1 MALVSRIDRF
11 TLITMLRNVVNALA
25 GAVVRSRANFSIG
38 ERNQIKWVA
47 LRGTRGGRV
56 EIGSDCIINS
66 RIAFDSPNG
75 QVKVG
80 NRCYLGASF
89 LVCHTGITLGDDVI
103 ISWDVTIVDH
113 DSHALDW
120 ELRKSDVSDWARGL
134 KRWDFVTIRPVHI
147 GNKVWI
153 GFGAS
158 ILKGVTVG
166 DGAVI
171 GAYSVVTR
179 DVPPFTVVAGNPA
192 RIVRKLKE
200 KDISP

>member
-1 MALVSRIDRF
+1 VIAV
-11 TLITMLRNVVNALA
+11 LRNLVNTLV
-25 GAVVRSRANFSIG
+25 GTIVRSRANFTVG
-38 ERNQIKWVA
+38 QGNQIKWWA
-47 LRGTRGGRV
+47 LRNTRRGSV
-56 EIGSDCIINS
+56 EIGKDCIINS

-75 QVKVG
+75 RVKVG
-80 NRCYLGASF
+80 DRCYLGASF
-89 LVCHTGITLGDDVI
+89 LVCHTGITLGDDVV

-120 ELRKSDVSDWARGL
+120 EHRKTDVTDWAQGL
-134 KRWDFVTIRPVHI
+134 KRWDSVTIRPVHI

-153 GFGAS
+153 GFGTS

-171 GAYSVVTR
+171 GANSVVTR

-200 KDISP
+200 EDISQ